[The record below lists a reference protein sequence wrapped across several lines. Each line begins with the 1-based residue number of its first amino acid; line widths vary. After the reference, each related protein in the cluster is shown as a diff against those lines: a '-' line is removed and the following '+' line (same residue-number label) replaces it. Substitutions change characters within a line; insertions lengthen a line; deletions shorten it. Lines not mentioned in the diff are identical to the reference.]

1 MNNSQL
7 SLFSMTNNIKRLCGI
22 SGIIGVILL
31 VISFNINPGPP
42 QGASYEQ
49 LISFGHQYYRSILWG
64 AWLQTIGPFLIILFA
79 FSLVFLSGAAQTLAG
94 WMVFF
99 GAGILMTISLIEI
112 CFYIAVLFKDP
123 PQGSLFG
130 LNIIYAVQ
138 HLYYIIGA
146 PALFI
151 PLGMVLLKSGILPK
165 LFSCLAIGI
174 GVFFGILGIVFLF
187 RLILPVW
194 VTAIAGVQAFWWLA
208 SSVLMVVQSKKTPH

>member
-1 MNNSQL
+1 
-7 SLFSMTNNIKRLCGI
+7 MTNNIKRFSGI
-22 SGIIGVILL
+22 SGIIGVIML

-49 LISFGHQYYRSILWG
+49 LISFAHQFYTSILWG
-64 AWLQTIGPFLIILFA
+64 AWLQTIGPFLIIVFA
-79 FSLVFLSGAAQTLAG
+79 FSLVLLSGQGQTLAG

-112 CFYIAVLFKDP
+112 TFYIAVLFKDP
-123 PQGSLFG
+123 PLGSLIG

-138 HLYYIIGA
+138 HLYFIVGA

-151 PLGMVLLKSGILPK
+151 PLGMVLRHSDILPK
-165 LFSCLAIGI
+165 WFGWLAIGI
-174 GVFFGILGIVFLF
+174 GIFFGILGIVFLV

-194 VTAIAGVQAFWWLA
+194 VTAIAGIQAFWWLA
-208 SSVLMVVQSKKTPH
+208 SSILVVIRTQ

>member
-1 MNNSQL
+1 
-7 SLFSMTNNIKRLCGI
+7 MTNNIKRLSAI
-22 SGIIGVILL
+22 SGIIGVIML
-31 VISFNINPGPP
+31 VVSFNINPGPP

-49 LISFGHQYYRSILWG
+49 LLTFGHQYYASILWG

-79 FSLVFLSGAAQTLAG
+79 FSLVILSGAAQTLG
-94 WMVFF
+94 GLMVFF

-112 CFYIAVLFKDP
+112 SFYIAVLFKDP

-138 HLYYIIGA
+138 HLYFIIGA

-151 PLGMVLLKSGILPK
+151 PLGMVLQNSNILPK
-165 LFSCLAIGI
+165 WFSCLAIGI
-174 GVFFGILGIVFLF
+174 GIFFGILGIVFLQ

-194 VTAIAGVQAFWWLA
+194 VTAIAGVQAIWWLA
-208 SSVLMVVQSKKTPH
+208 ASIMMVVRS

>member
-1 MNNSQL
+1 
-7 SLFSMTNNIKRLCGI
+7 MTNNLKRFGGI
-22 SGIIGVILL
+22 SGIIGVIMLI
-31 VISFNINPGPP
+31 VSFNINPGPP
-42 QGASYEQ
+42 QGSNYDQ
-49 LISFGHQYYRSILWG
+49 LIAFGHQYYASILWG

-112 CFYIAVLFKDP
+112 SFYIAVLFKDP

-138 HLYYIIGA
+138 HLYFIIGA
-146 PALFI
+146 PSLFI
-151 PLGMVLLKSGILPK
+151 PLGMVLQKSNVLPK
-165 LFSCLAIGI
+165 LFGLLAIGI
-174 GVFFGILGIVFLF
+174 GAFFGILGIVFLL

-194 VTAIAGVQAFWWLA
+194 VTAIAGVQAVWWLA
-208 SSVLMVVQSKKTPH
+208 SSILIVVRAK

>member
-1 MNNSQL
+1 
-7 SLFSMTNNIKRLCGI
+7 MTNNIKRFSGI
-22 SGIIGVILL
+22 SGIIGVIML

-49 LISFGHQYYRSILWG
+49 LISFAHQFYSSILWG
-64 AWLQTIGPFLIILFA
+64 AWLQTIGPFLIIVFA
-79 FSLVFLSGAAQTLAG
+79 FSLVLLSGQGQTLAG

-112 CFYIAVLFKDP
+112 TFYIAVLFKDP
-123 PQGSLFG
+123 PLGSLIG

-138 HLYYIIGA
+138 HLYFIVGA

-151 PLGMVLLKSGILPK
+151 PLGMVLRHSDILPK
-165 LFSCLAIGI
+165 WFGWMAIGI
-174 GVFFGILGIVFLF
+174 GIFFGILGIVFLF

-194 VTAIAGVQAFWWLA
+194 VTAIAGIQAFWWLA
-208 SSVLMVVQSKKTPH
+208 SSILVVIRTQ

>member
-1 MNNSQL
+1 MK
-7 SLFSMTNNIKRLCGI
+7 NNIKRPGGI
-22 SGIIGVILL
+22 SGIIGVIMLI
-31 VISFNINPGPP
+31 VSFNINPGPP

-49 LISFGHQYYRSILWG
+49 LIAFGHQYYASILWG

-112 CFYIAVLFKDP
+112 CFYIVVLFKDP

-138 HLYYIIGA
+138 HLYFIIGA
-146 PALFI
+146 PAMFI
-151 PLGMVLLKSGILPK
+151 PLGIVLGKSDILPK
-165 LFSCLAIGI
+165 WFGWLAIGI
-174 GVFFGILGIVFLF
+174 GVFFGILGIVFLL
-187 RLILPVW
+187 RLVLPVW
-194 VTAIAGVQAFWWLA
+194 VTAIAGVQAIWWLA
-208 SSVLMVVQSKKTPH
+208 SSIMILVLKSGIPRS

>member
-1 MNNSQL
+1 MTHL
-7 SLFSMTNNIKRLCGI
+7 LKKFSGI

-42 QGASYEQ
+42 EGASYEQ
-49 LISFGHQYYRSILWG
+49 LISFGHQYYTSILWG

-79 FSLVFLSGAAQTLAG
+79 FSLVFLSGAGQTLAG

-99 GAGILMTISLIEI
+99 GAGVLMTISLIEI
-112 CFYIAVLFKDP
+112 TFYIAVLFKDP

-138 HLYYIIGA
+138 HLYFIIGA

-151 PLGMVLLKSGILPK
+151 PLGMVLRNSNVLPK
-165 LFSCLAIGI
+165 LFSLLAIGI
-174 GVFFGILGIVFLF
+174 GIFFGILGITFLF
-187 RLILPVW
+187 RLVLPVW
-194 VTAIAGVQAFWWLA
+194 VTAIAGVQAIWWLA
-208 SSVLMVVQSKKTPH
+208 ASIIVVVRS